1 MKQKFVNLILLLL
14 MSTTWAFAQNH
25 SLKGVVKDSKGEPL
39 IGATVL
45 LIGTGQGTATDYDGN
60 YELTNLPKDGKLRFS
75 SIGMKPVEVA
85 VPKESILNI
94 VLHEDSEQLDEIVV
108 VGYGTAKLKDL
119 TSPIA
124 NIKGDEI
131 SKSAASNAMQA
142 IQGKV
147 AGVQIVSNG
156 EPGAGPSVRIRGVG
170 SFTNE
175 SPLYVVD
182 GMFYDNINFLNSND
196 IEDISVLKDAS
207 AAAIYGV
214 RAANGVV
221 LVTTKKGS
229 FAQQAKVSYNGYVGI
244 QTPVNMLKMADG
256 SQYSMMLREVGGQ
269 QNLDILNKAAQLWGA
284 NADGSP
290 ATNTSWYDALTRN
303 AFMQNHSVDVTGGT
317 EKAAYTVGVSY
328 LSQDGIM
335 KAKSDYDRFTM
346 RTKGDYKPFDWLRLG
361 TNVIVAKSTKNAP
374 NNDAWFKA
382 FTAPSIVPVYDEATS
397 RNDQGFSDMGLAGF
411 TNGYF
416 ANPIASAYYYSAKNE
431 VLQVL
436 PSIYAEVSILPNKL
450 SFKTSYNQEF
460 TLDRFLGFNPAYQ
473 VSENQKNDVSMLT
486 KQYTFSNNFI
496 WDNIL
501 TYNDS
506 KGKHTWSAMVGQSL
520 RQENGRWM
528 KGTAENVSM
537 EKPEWG
543 YIDKGTNSKAF
554 DGGYT
559 YNGLSFFGRGTYNYD
574 SKYLLSVTMRADA
587 SSKYNEK
594 WGYFPSV
601 GLGWVISEE
610 SFMKNQS
617 VFDFLKVRAS
627 WGLLGNDKVDASAGF
642 AGILTGIDNSGA
654 FDNVL
659 VPGFIN
665 QNTFS
670 WLKWEVVE
678 ETNAGL
684 EASFLNSRLRLEAD
698 YYSRTTHD
706 AVVACPMPITGEMVN
721 GNYGKIRNSGVELS
735 LNWSDKIGKDF
746 TYNVG
751 VNMTTLK
758 NKVLAIKDGVPQLYT
773 HSSEF
778 RTIIRPG
785 DAINSYYGLKVL
797 GVYQNQAQIDADP
810 IAVAN
815 GLAPGDFIYEDMNGD
830 GRISDDDRQILGNK
844 LPKLTYGA
852 NIGLGWK
859 NLDFSMNFSGVAG
872 NHIVNQKR
880 GVRRFAGNINY
891 DANLVEN
898 RWHGE
903 GTSNRYPSAA
913 GLVKNWNI
921 GQFNSFL
928 VEKGD
933 YFRIQNIQLGYTFE
947 NIAAKGKKGPALR
960 LYVNADNPFTF
971 FKYNGFTPEIG
982 SGFDTVTYPMAA
994 TYSFGVRL
1002 TY

>member
-1 MKQKFVNLILLLL
+1 MKQKFANLILLLL

-45 LIGTGQGTATDYDGN
+45 LVGTGQGTATDYDGK
-60 YELTNLPKDGKLRFS
+60 YELTNLPKEGTLRFS
-75 SIGMKPVEVA
+75 SIGMKAVEVP
-85 VPKESILNI
+85 VPKESVLNI
-94 VLHEDSEQLDEIVV
+94 VLQDDSEQLDEIVV

-124 NIKGDEI
+124 NIKADEI
-131 SKSAASNAMQA
+131 SKSSSSNAMQA

-147 AGVQIVSNG
+147 AGVQIINNG
-156 EPGAGPSVRIRGVG
+156 EPGAGPTVQIRGVG
-170 SFTNE
+170 SFNDGG
-175 SPLYVVD
+175 PLYVVD

-229 FAQQAKVSYNGYVGI
+229 FSQQAKVSYNGYVGI
-244 QTPVNMLKMADG
+244 QTPVNMLKMATG
-256 SQYSMMLREVGGQ
+256 SQYTMMLQEAGGD
-269 QNLDILNKAAQLWGA
+269 QNLDILNKSAQLWGA
-284 NADGSP
+284 NADGTPS
-290 ATNTSWYDALTRN
+290 TNTNWYKELTRN
-303 AFMQNHSVDVTGGT
+303 ALMQNHSVDVTGGT

-335 KAKSDYDRFTM
+335 DAKSDFDRFTM
-346 RTKGDYKPFDWLRLG
+346 RTKGDFKPFDWLKIG
-361 TNVIVAKSTKNAP
+361 TNVIFTKSTKNTP

-382 FTAPSIVPVYDEATS
+382 FTAPSIVPVYDDNNIKS
-397 RNDQGFSDMGLAGF
+397 NDGFSNMMLAGF

-416 ANPIASAYYYSAKNE
+416 ANPVASAHYMSTKNE
-431 VLQVL
+431 IMKVL
-436 PSIYAEVSILPNKL
+436 PSFYAEVGLIPNKL
-450 SFKTSYNQEF
+450 TFKSTYNVEF
-460 TLDRFLGFNPAYQ
+460 NLDRFMEYNPVYY
-473 VSENQKNDVSMLT
+473 VSDNQRNDNSTLK
-486 KQYTFSNNFI
+486 KQYNYNFNYI
-496 WDNIL
+496 LDNIL
-501 TYNDS
+501 TYTDN
-506 KGKHTWSAMVGQSL
+506 KGKHSWTAMLGNSI
-520 RQENGRWM
+520 RQENYRWLQ
-528 KGTAENVSM
+528 GTAKNVNM
-537 EKPEWG
+537 AKPEWG
-543 YIDKGTNSKAF
+543 YIGQGTDQFSN
-554 DGGYT
+554 DGGET
-559 YNGLSFFGRGTYNYD
+559 NNGVSFFGRGTYNYD
-574 SKYLLSVTMRADA
+574 DKYLLSLTMRADG

-601 GLGWVISEE
+601 GLGWILSEE
-610 SFMKNQS
+610 SFMKNQK
-617 VFDFLKVRAS
+617 VVEFLKLRAS
-627 WGLLGNDKVDASAGF
+627 WGKLGNDKIQPSAGF
-642 AGILTGIDNSGA
+642 AGIQAGINNSGA

-659 VPGFIN
+659 VPGYVIEDS
-665 QNTFS
+665 FS
-670 WLKWEVVE
+670 WLSWEVVD
-678 ETNAGL
+678 ETNVGL
-684 EASFLNSRLRLEAD
+684 ESTFLNSRLRFEAD
-698 YYSRTTHD
+698 YYTRTTNN
-706 AVVACPMPITGEMVN
+706 AVVYVKMPISGTTIA

-735 LNWSDKIGKDF
+735 LNWSDRIGKDF
-746 TYNVG
+746 SYHVG

-758 NKVLAIKDGVPQLYT
+758 NEVLKIKDNVPVLYT
-773 HSSEF
+773 NSAEF
-778 RTIIRPG
+778 RTIVKPG
-785 DAINSYYGLKVL
+785 EAINSYYGLKVL
-797 GVYQNQAQIDADP
+797 GVYQNQEQINADP

-815 GLAPGDFIYEDMNGD
+815 GLVPGDFIYQDTNGD
-830 GRISDDDRQILGNK
+830 GTISDDDRQNLGNK
-844 LPKLTYGA
+844 LPKLTYGMNMGFA
-852 NIGLGWK
+852 WK
-859 NLDFSMNFSGVAG
+859 NLDFSMSFNGVAG

-903 GTSNRYPSAA
+903 GTSNSYPSAA

-947 NIAAKGKKGPALR
+947 NIAPKSKRGPALR

-971 FKYNGFTPEIG
+971 FKYNGFTPEVP
-982 SGFDTVTYPMAA
+982 SGFDTVTYPMASV
-994 TYSFGVRL
+994 YSFGVRL

>member
-1 MKQKFVNLILLLL
+1 MRQKFIYLTFLLLL
-14 MSTTWAFAQNH
+14 CATEIFAQTH
-25 SLKGVVKDSKGEPL
+25 TLKGVVKDSHGEPL

-45 LIGTGQGTATDYDGN
+45 LIGTGHGTATDYDGN
-60 YELTNLPKDGKLRFS
+60 YELADLPAEGMLRFS
-75 SIGMKPVEVA
+75 SIGMKTIEVA
-85 VPKESILNI
+85 IPKGSVLDI
-94 VLHEDSEQLDEIVV
+94 VMHDDTEQLEEVVV

-131 SKSAASNAMQA
+131 SKSSSSNAMQA

-147 AGVQIVSNG
+147 AGVQVVSNG
-156 EPGAGPSVRIRGVG
+156 EPGAGPAVRIRGVG

-229 FAQQAKVSYNGYVGI
+229 FAQQAKVSYNGYVGL
-244 QTPVNMLKMADG
+244 QHATNMLKMADG
-256 SQYSMMLREVGGQ
+256 SQYTMMLQEVGGA
-269 QNLDILNKAAQLWGA
+269 QNQAILDKAAQLWGA
-284 NADGSP
+284 NPDGTPS
-290 ATNTSWYDALTRN
+290 TNTNWYKELTRP

-317 EKAAYTVGVSY
+317 EKAAYTVGLSY
-328 LSQDGIM
+328 LDQDGIM
-335 KAKSDYDRFTM
+335 NAKSDFNRFTM
-346 RTKGDYKPFDWLRLG
+346 RTKGDYKPFDWLKIG
-361 TNVIVAKSTKNAP
+361 TNVILSKSTKNAA
-374 NNDAWFKA
+374 NNDAWYKA
-382 FTAPSIVPVYDEATS
+382 FTAPAIVPVYDPENS
-397 RNDQGFSDMGLAGF
+397 RNEEGFSDMGLAGF
-411 TNGYF
+411 NNGFF
-416 ANPIASAYYYSAKNE
+416 ANPIASAHYYSAKNE
-431 VLQVL
+431 ILQVL

-450 SFKTSYNQEF
+450 SFKTTYNQEF
-460 TLDRFLGFNPAYQ
+460 NLDRFLGYTPSYQ
-473 VSENQKNDVSMLT
+473 VSDIQKNDVSMLV

-501 TYNDS
+501 TYTDS
-506 KGKHTWSAMVGQSL
+506 KDKHSWNVMLGQSL
-520 RQENGRWM
+520 RQENVRWM
-528 KGTAENVSM
+528 KGTAEDVDM
-537 EKPEWG
+537 DKPEWG
-543 YIDKGTNSKAF
+543 YIDKGTNTKAF
-554 DGGYT
+554 DGGAT

-574 SKYLLSVTMRADA
+574 SKYLLSLTMRADA

-601 GLGWVISEE
+601 GLGWVASEE
-610 SFMKNQS
+610 SFMKNQK
-617 VFDFLKVRAS
+617 VFDFLKARAS

-642 AGILTGIDNSGA
+642 AGILTGVGNSGA
-654 FDNVL
+654 FGDIL

-678 ETNAGL
+678 EINAGI
-684 EASFLNSRLRLEAD
+684 EATFLANRLRLEAD

-721 GNYGKIRNSGVELS
+721 GNYGKIRNSGFELN
-735 LNWSDKIGKDF
+735 LNWSDNIGKDF
-746 TYNVG
+746 SYNVG
-751 VNMTTLK
+751 FNMTTLK
-758 NKVLAIKDGVPQLYT
+758 NEVLSLKDGVPYLYT
-773 HSSEF
+773 NSAEF
-778 RTIIRPG
+778 RTIIKPG
-785 DAINSYYGLKVL
+785 EAINSYYGLKVL
-797 GVYQNQAQIDADP
+797 GVYQNQAQIEADP
-810 IAVAN
+810 IAKAN
-815 GLAPGDFIYEDMNGD
+815 ALVPGDFIYQDLNGD
-830 GRISDDDRQILGNK
+830 GQINDDDRQILGNK
-844 LPKLTYGA
+844 LPKFTYGA
-852 NIGLGWK
+852 NVGMSWK
-859 NLDFSMNFSGVAG
+859 NMDFSMNFSGVAG

-880 GVRRFAGNINY
+880 GIRRFAGNVNY

-903 GTSNRYPSAA
+903 GTSNSYPSAA
-913 GLVKNWNI
+913 GMVKDWNI
-921 GQFNSFL
+921 GKFNSFL
-928 VEKGD
+928 VEKGN
-933 YFRIQNIQLGYTFE
+933 YFRVQNIQLGYTFE
-947 NIAAKGKKGPALR
+947 NIARQNKKGPALR

-982 SGFDTVTYPMAA
+982 SGFDTTTYPMAS
-994 TYSFGVRL
+994 TYTFGVRL